1 MKRQGKTV
9 KQKNQAAQILL
20 AQKSNTKPVTV
31 RHKSFVNAK
40 VTMEL

>member
-31 RHKSFVNAK
+31 RHKSW
-40 VTMEL
+40 